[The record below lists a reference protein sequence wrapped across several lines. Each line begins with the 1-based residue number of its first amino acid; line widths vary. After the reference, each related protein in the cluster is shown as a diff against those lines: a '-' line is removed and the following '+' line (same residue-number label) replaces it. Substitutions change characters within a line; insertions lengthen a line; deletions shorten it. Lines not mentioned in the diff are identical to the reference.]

1 LTDLP
6 RPWFLEEDR
15 RGLDSKGRTAHL
27 PSLRFEATNSP
38 QREPLKV
45 ISPSPFRG
53 RVAIGIAALTL
64 AGCVGAGPSGPQTT
78 YGYSQVVA
86 SGRWSEMGDYKSVS
100 GDGRRTCHSQTLPEI
115 RIVTQPAHGE
125 VVVSLGQRAIGA
137 PPGGPLYYCA
147 GRRVV
152 AKVVQYRS
160 QSGYRG
166 PDHLAFHVIFAD
178 GAEETYEKT
187 LTVH

>member
-1 LTDLP
+1 MP
-6 RPWFLEEDR
+6 E
-15 RGLDSKGRTAHL
+15 H
-27 PSLRFEATNSP
+27 
-38 QREPLKV
+38 
-45 ISPSPFRG
+45 
-53 RVAIGIAALTL
+53 
-64 AGCVGAGPSGPQTT
+64 QTT
-78 YGYSQVVA
+78 YGYAQTVL

-125 VVVSLGQRAIGA
+125 VVVTVGQRAIGA

-160 QSGYRG
+160 QPGYQG
-166 PDHLAFHVIFAD
+166 PDHLAYHVAFAD

-187 LTVH
+187 LTVQ